1 MGNWRTSV
9 RSRRQSESEI
19 RRDLKGTGVRH
30 CSRTWEERTDTCFLA
45 QHKFLSNPD
54 PTSIRLYSVIFG
66 VAAGPNIRLLGD
78 AFVSVYPTIKFVE
91 VFETDL
97 L

>member
-1 MGNWRTSV
+1 MR
-9 RSRRQSESEI
+9 
-19 RRDLKGTGVRH
+19 
-30 CSRTWEERTDTCFLA
+30 EEGTDTCFLA

-66 VAAGPNIRLLGD
+66 VAAGLNIRLPGD

>member
-1 MGNWRTSV
+1 MR
-9 RSRRQSESEI
+9 
-19 RRDLKGTGVRH
+19 
-30 CSRTWEERTDTCFLA
+30 EEGTDTCFLA

-78 AFVSVYPTIKFVE
+78 AFVSAYPTIKFVE